1 MNDTGNKNRAVE
13 SECGPFHLSQLRG
26 AQSIVFTKAPYL
38 LSAASVAGSKE
49 AQGPLG
55 KYFDL
60 TNEDDLFG
68 AETWEEAESN
78 MQKEACVL
86 ALGKSH
92 VDPKSVR
99 YLFGGDLLRQGIATS
114 MGVEDLQ
121 IPIFGLYGACSTSG
135 EALALAAMSVA
146 AGYGDYMLAV
156 TSSHF
161 GSAEKEFRFPLG
173 YANQRPLSA
182 HWTVTASGAFLVGSH
197 LNKIHSDKQHQRK
210 SQFRHIRIT
219 GVTIGKIVDFG
230 LKDSQNM
237 GACMAPAAT
246 DTIYRNFQDLGRTQ
260 EDYDQIITGDLGYI
274 GQSILF
280 DLMKSRGYDIRKKHM
295 DCGMTIF
302 DQETQDTHAG
312 GSGCGCAA
320 STLASYILPK
330 LESGEWRKIL
340 FVPTGALMS
349 TVSFN
354 EGASVPGIAH
364 LWNIKACG
372 VLHLF
377 LQRLFRSL
385 HILSRHIL
393 QWKDIHLFLQTI
405 LLHGIILPDHKR
417 WSYNFLCRENDQTS
431 AIHYHSFQQQNKSH
445 RWRSEHAFYLPYH
458 IWSHDFRFRIRSVLN
473 S

>member
-55 KYFDL
+55 KCFDL

-197 LNKIHSDKQHQRK
+197 LNKIHSDNQHQRK

-237 GACMAPAAT
+237 GACMAPAAA
-246 DTIYRNFQDLGRTQ
+246 DTIYQSLLDFEMKP
-260 EDYDQIITGDLGYI
+260 EDFDQIITGDLGSV
-274 GQSILF
+274 GQKLLF
-280 DLMKSRGYDIRKKHM
+280 ELLDENHKDIKKNHM
-295 DCGMTIF
+295 DCGMQIF
-302 DQETQDTHAG
+302 DAGSQDTHAG
-312 GSGCGCAA
+312 GSGCACSALMLSA
-320 STLASYILPK
+320 VILPK
-330 LESGEWRKIL
+330 IASGEWKKVL
-340 FVPTGALMS
+340 FVPTGALLS
-349 TVSFN
+349 TVSYN
-354 EGASVPGIAH
+354 EGKSVPGIAH
-364 LWNIKACG
+364 G
-372 VLHLF
+372 V
-377 LQRLFRSL
+377 
-385 HILSRHIL
+385 ILEGKES
-393 QWKDIHLFLQTI
+393 
-405 LLHGIILPDHKR
+405 
-417 WSYNFLCRENDQTS
+417 
-431 AIHYHSFQQQNKSH
+431 
-445 RWRSEHAFYLPYH
+445 
-458 IWSHDFRFRIRSVLN
+458 
-473 S
+473 